1 MAVKFIFSE
10 IENELK
16 NLCIDKVV
24 SSSNNKQLLIVPE
37 QNTLTTDTQLI
48 NKSKNNAF
56 LFSNVLSFKRLAFY
70 VLNETEVSSKENL
83 TSIGRILVI
92 KKVLHEVQDNLVYF
106 KNSITRP
113 GFATQISET
122 LNQMARYNF
131 SNDEFNNLID
141 IFDSKKN
148 NNNNTSFQLKL
159 KDLNLIYSAFNK
171 KIEENYFTTDDLLH
185 ILASNIKKSE
195 YIKGLD
201 VYINSFYSYSVLEN
215 KVILELAKHCNSLTI
230 TLPLSQKDNLD
241 TIRNNEV
248 ELSDFYFEPKKAT
261 KQLLK
266 LFDNTENL
274 KVEFEHIKSVSRN
287 ENIQFILDNYGK
299 GYVKANNK
307 AEFIDN
313 TVQFYECE
321 NKYTET
327 EFIANLINEK
337 IIQGYRYKDI
347 VVVCPDIDSYSYII
361 KNVFTKQDIP
371 IFYDKKDMLFKNRV
385 VECICSGLDVVVKNF
400 KYESLFR
407 FLKSGVIDFENE
419 KLSMFENYIVEY
431 GIRNYMWS
439 FERWSYGQHSIK
451 QVYDLDEINEFKNLV
466 LDLLSPLEN
475 KKLKIS
481 EHCRNLYNFIEKI
494 EIFKYIETKVL
505 DESTTVNVSRE
516 LELVWSKIIEI
527 IEQMYEV
534 LGDEVVSLEEFV
546 SIFESGVREE
556 DFGHIPTYDD
566 QVVIANINRSKIES
580 AKVMIFMDCTDRNY
594 PKYTEQNIIFDT
606 EECENILNTGY
617 KILDSSLER
626 LYAQNLAMY
635 LYIAKVENELI
646 FTKAKAT
653 FKGDEL
659 KPAKVVNNIQ
669 SLLDKAF
676 TTESEVKFTY
686 SNKES
691 VKRNIKSYANN
702 DEVYNW
708 YKNGTGRIERD
719 LFYKIENEEF
729 FKYSL
734 SKDIIEKLYGTEI
747 LASVSKFEKYVQ
759 CPYAYHLT
767 YNIKGR
773 PKREYQANSMD
784 YGQLFHKLFEIF
796 VTNVQL
802 EKTNW
807 KDITDEYISKFVD
820 EQIEFVI
827 VNMNKE
833 IFARDSRYKVYLARI
848 ADISKIS
855 IKAIVYHIVSGEYEE
870 IYSEASFKNKGGDL
884 NVLNVTLGD
893 KNIRVSGEI
902 DRVDLMRVTEKDD
915 EGNVVENCYVKIID
929 YKSSKKAFSLNDF
942 YNGIQLQLI
951 VYLDSVLKNS
961 ERLLKNT
968 KFDTINEAGVFY
980 FAAHNPIIDKN
991 SVKDIAEIDRE
1002 ILQHFKMNGIF
1013 NSNECVVSAMDKFL
1027 KKPEELKSLGEG
1039 YGDYKSESDVINAKY
1054 TTKGDFYSNS
1064 GNVDQE
1070 NMQMYREYSNS
1081 KIKEIG
1087 QSIFEGNIEA
1097 KPVKNKDFVYCS
1109 YCDFKNICMIELRED
1124 KDKYKELE
1132 QLTAGEI
1139 NKRILES
1146 LEE

>member
-16 NLCIDKVV
+16 NLCIDRVV
-24 SSSNNKQLLIVPE
+24 ESTNNKQLLIVPE

-56 LFSNVLSFKRLAFY
+56 LFANVLSFKRLAFY
-70 VLNETEVSSKENL
+70 VLNETEVSAKENL

-92 KKVLHEVQDNLVYF
+92 KKVLHEVQDNLLYF

-131 SNDEFNNLID
+131 STQEFNSLID
-141 IFDSKKN
+141 IFDSKSN
-148 NNNNTSFQLKL
+148 STSFQLKL

-185 ILASNIKKSE
+185 ILAENIKNSE

-215 KVILELAKHCNSLTI
+215 KVILEIAKHCNSLTI

-241 TIRNNEV
+241 TIRINEV
-248 ELSDFYFEPKKAT
+248 ELNDFYFEPKKAT

-266 LFDNTENL
+266 LFDNTEDL

-287 ENIQFILDNYGK
+287 ENIQYILDNYGK
-299 GYVKANNK
+299 SYSKTVKK
-307 AEFIDN
+307 AGFVDN
-313 TVQFYECE
+313 TVQFFECE

-337 IIQGYRYKDI
+337 ITQGYRYKDI
-347 VVVCPDIDSYSYII
+347 VLVCPDIDSYSYII
-361 KNVFTKQDIP
+361 KNVFNKQNIP

-385 VECICSGLDVVVKNF
+385 VECICSALDVIVKNF

-407 FLKSGVIDFENE
+407 FLKSGVIDFDNE

-431 GIRNYMWS
+431 GIRNYMWNY
-439 FERWSYGQHSIK
+439 ERWSYGQNSFK

-466 LDLLSPLEN
+466 VDLLSPLVD
-475 KKLKIS
+475 KKLTIS
-481 EHCRNLYNFIEKI
+481 EHCKNLYSFIEKI
-494 EIFKYIETKVL
+494 YVFKYIETKVL
-505 DESTTVNVSRE
+505 DDSTPINVKRE
-516 LELVWSKIIEI
+516 LELVWSKTIEI

-534 LGDEVVSLEEFV
+534 LGDEKVTLEEFV

-580 AKVMIFMDCTDRNY
+580 AKVIIFMDCTDRNY

-659 KPAKVVNNIQ
+659 KPARVVSNIQ
-669 SLLDKAF
+669 KLLDKSF
-676 TTESEVKFTY
+676 TEESSVKFSY
-686 SNKES
+686 SSKES
-691 VKRNIKSYANN
+691 VKRNIKNYAKN
-702 DEVYNW
+702 EQVYNW
-708 YKNGTGRIERD
+708 YKNSTGRIEKD

-734 SKDIIEKLYGTEI
+734 SNDIIEKLYGKEI

-802 EKTNW
+802 AKTNW
-807 KDITDEYISKFVD
+807 KDIDDEYISNFVD

-827 VNMNKE
+827 INMNKE
-833 IFARDSRYKVYLARI
+833 IFARDSRYKVYLDRI

-884 NVLNVTLGD
+884 NVLNVNLGD

-902 DRVDLMRVTEKDD
+902 DRVDLMRVTEKDED
-915 EGNVVENCYVKIID
+915 GNVVENCYVKIVD
-929 YKSSKKAFSLNDF
+929 YKSSKKSFSLNDF
-942 YNGIQLQLI
+942 YNGVQLQLI

-961 ERLLKNT
+961 DKLLKNT

-980 FAAHNPIIDKN
+980 FTAQNPILDKK
-991 SVKDIAEIDRE
+991 SIKDIAEVDRE
-1002 ILQHFKMNGIF
+1002 ILQQFKMNGIF
-1013 NSNECVVSAMDKFL
+1013 NSKEGVVSSIDKYL
-1027 KKPEELKSLGEG
+1027 KKPEELNDLGDG
-1039 YGDYKSESDVINAKY
+1039 YSDYKSESDVINAKY
-1054 TTKGDFYSNS
+1054 TTKGEFYSSS

-1070 NMQMYREYSNS
+1070 NMQMYREYSNN

-1087 QSIFEGNIEA
+1087 ESIFEGNIEA

-1109 YCDFKNICMIELRED
+1109 YCNFKNICMIELRDD
-1124 KDKYKELE
+1124 KEKYNELE
-1132 QLTAGEI
+1132 QLSAGEI

-1146 LEE
+1146 LE

>member
-16 NLCIDKVV
+16 NLCIDRVV
-24 SSSNNKQLLIVPE
+24 TSSNNKQLLIVPE

-56 LFSNVLSFKRLAFY
+56 LFANVLSFKRLAFY

-92 KKVLHEVQDNLVYF
+92 KKVLHEVQNELVYF

-131 SNDEFNNLID
+131 TGEEFNNLLD
-141 IFDSKKN
+141 IFNSKST
-148 NNNNTSFQLKL
+148 NTSFQLKL
-159 KDLNLIYSAFNK
+159 KDLNLIYNAFNK

-185 ILASNIKKSE
+185 ILAKNIKHSE

-230 TLPLSQKDNLD
+230 TLPLSKKDTLD
-241 TIRNNEV
+241 TIRGNDV
-248 ELSDFYFEPKKAT
+248 ELSDFYFEPKKAA

-266 LFDNTENL
+266 LFDNTEDL
-274 KVEFEHIKSVSRN
+274 KVEYEHLNATSRN
-287 ENIQFILDNYGK
+287 EDIQHILDNYGK
-299 GYVKANNK
+299 SYTKKEKSDFNN
-307 AEFIDN
+307 N

-337 IIQGYRYKDI
+337 ITEGYRYKDI
-347 VVVCPDIDSYSYII
+347 VLVCPDIESYSYII
-361 KNVFTKQDIP
+361 KNVFDKQNIP
-371 IFYDKKDMLFKNRV
+371 LFYDKKDMLFKNRV
-385 VECICSGLDVVVKNF
+385 VECICSALDVVVKNF

-407 FLKSGVIDFENE
+407 FLKSGVINFENE

-431 GIRNYMWS
+431 GIRNYMWN

-466 LDLLSPLEN
+466 LDLLSPLQN
-475 KKLKIS
+475 KKLTIS
-481 EHCRNLYNFIEKI
+481 EHCRNLYDFIEKI
-494 EIFKYIETKVL
+494 EVFKYIEDKVL
-505 DESTTVNVSRE
+505 DDTTPINVKRE
-516 LELVWSKIIEI
+516 LELVWTKTIEI
-527 IEQMYEV
+527 IEQMYDV
-534 LGDEVVSLEEFV
+534 LGEEVVTLEEFV

-606 EECENILNTGY
+606 EEAENILNTGY

-635 LYIAKVENELI
+635 LYIAKVEDELI

-659 KPAKVVNNIQ
+659 NSAKVVTNIQ
-669 SLLDKAF
+669 KPLNKNF
-676 TTESEVKFTY
+676 TYETDVKFRY
-686 SNKES
+686 NNKES
-691 VKRNIKSYANN
+691 VKRNIKNYTSNE
-702 DEVYNW
+702 DVYGW
-708 YKNGTGRIERD
+708 YKNATGRINKD
-719 LFYKIENEEF
+719 LFDKIESEEF
-729 FKYSL
+729 FKYNL
-734 SKDIIEKLYGTEI
+734 STDIIEKLYGKEI

-802 EKTNW
+802 AKTNW
-807 KDITDEYISKFVD
+807 KDIDDDYISKFVD

-827 VNMNKE
+827 INMNKE
-833 IFARDSRYKVYLARI
+833 IFTRDSRYKVYLDRI

-870 IYSEASFKNKGGDL
+870 IYSEASFKNKGDL
-884 NVLNVTLGD
+884 NVLNVKIGD

-915 EGNVVENCYVKIID
+915 EGNIKENCYVKIVD
-929 YKSSKKAFSLNDF
+929 YKSSKKSFSLNDF

-968 KFDTINEAGVFY
+968 RFDKIDEAGVFY
-980 FAAHNPIIDKN
+980 FTAQNPILDKN
-991 SVKDIAEIDRE
+991 VVKDIAEVDKE
-1002 ILQHFKMNGIF
+1002 ILQQFRMNGIF
-1013 NSNECVVSAMDKFL
+1013 NSNENVVNSIDKYL
-1027 KKPEELKSLGEG
+1027 KKPEELNSLGDG
-1039 YGDYKSESDVINAKY
+1039 YSDYKSDSDVINAKY
-1054 TTKGDFYSNS
+1054 TTKGEFYSSS
-1064 GNVDQE
+1064 GNVDKE
-1070 NMQMYREYSNS
+1070 NMQMYREYSNT

-1109 YCDFKNICMIELRED
+1109 YCNFKNICMIELKDD
-1124 KDKYKELE
+1124 KGKYKELE
-1132 QLTAGEI
+1132 QLSHGEI
-1139 NKRILES
+1139 NKRIMES

>member
-16 NLCIDKVV
+16 SLCIDKVV

-48 NKSKNNAF
+48 NKSQNNAF
-56 LFSNVLSFKRLAFY
+56 LFANVLSFKRLAFY
-70 VLNETEVSSKENL
+70 VLNETEVGSKENL
-83 TSIGRILVI
+83 TNIGRILVI
-92 KKVLHEVQDNLVYF
+92 KKVLHEVQDELVYF

-131 SNDEFNNLID
+131 KSDEFNNLID
-141 IFDSKKN
+141 IFNSKSN
-148 NNNNTSFQLKL
+148 STSFQLKL
-159 KDLNLIYSAFNK
+159 KDLNLIFNAFNK

-185 ILASNIKKSE
+185 ILAKNIKHSE

-215 KVILELAKHCNSLTI
+215 TVILELAKYCNSLII
-230 TLPLSQKDNLD
+230 TLPLSKKDNLD
-241 TIRNNEV
+241 TLRSNEV
-248 ELSDFYFEPKKAT
+248 ELSDFYFEPKKAA

-274 KVEFEHIKSVSRN
+274 KVEFEHLKSMSRN
-287 ENIQFILDNYGK
+287 ENIQYLLDNYGK
-299 GYVKANNK
+299 SVTTKKQQEKKDFA
-307 AEFIDN
+307 DN

-321 NKYTET
+321 NKYAET

-337 IIQGYRYKDI
+337 IIEGYRYKDI
-347 VVVCPDIDSYSYII
+347 VLVCPDIDSYSYII
-361 KNVFTKQDIP
+361 KNVFDKQNIP
-371 IFYDKKDMLFKNRV
+371 LFYDKKDMLFKNRV
-385 VECICSGLDVVVKNF
+385 VECICSALDVVVKNF

-407 FLKSGVIDFENE
+407 FLKSGVIDFETE

-431 GIRNYMWS
+431 GIRNYMWN
-439 FERWSYGQHSIK
+439 FERWSYGQHSVK

-466 LDLLSPLEN
+466 LDLLSPLQN
-475 KKLKIS
+475 KKLTIK
-481 EHCRNLYNFIEKI
+481 EHCRNLYDFIEKI
-494 EIFKYIETKVL
+494 EVFKYIETKVI
-505 DESTTVNVSRE
+505 DENTPINVKRE
-516 LELVWSKIIEI
+516 LELVWSKTIEI
-527 IEQMYEV
+527 IEQMYDV
-534 LGDEVVSLEEFV
+534 LGEEVVTLEEFV

-659 KPAKVVNNIQ
+659 KPAKVVVNIQ
-669 SLLDKAF
+669 KLLNKPF
-676 TTESEVKFTY
+676 TEDTTVKFTY

-691 VKRNIKSYANN
+691 VKRNIKSYAKN
-702 DEVYNW
+702 DDVFNW
-708 YKNGTGRIERD
+708 YKNATGRINRE
-719 LFYKIENEEF
+719 LFENIENEEF
-729 FKYSL
+729 FNYNL
-734 SKDIIEKLYGTEI
+734 SKDIIEKLYGNEI

-802 EKTNW
+802 AKTNW
-807 KDITDEYISKFVD
+807 KDIDDEYISKFVD

-827 VNMNKE
+827 INMNKE
-833 IFARDSRYKVYLARI
+833 IFTRDSRYKVYLDRI

-884 NVLNVTLGD
+884 NVLNVKIGD

-915 EGNVVENCYVKIID
+915 DGNLVENCYVKIVD
-929 YKSSKKAFSLNDF
+929 YKSSKKSFSLNDF

-968 KFDTINEAGVFY
+968 RFDTINEAGVFY
-980 FAAHNPIIDKN
+980 FTAQNPILDK
-991 SVKDIAEIDRE
+991 SIVKDIAEVDKE
-1002 ILQHFKMNGIF
+1002 ILQQFRMNGIF
-1013 NSNECVVSAMDKFL
+1013 NGNENVVYAIDKFL
-1027 KKPEELKSLGEG
+1027 KKPEELKSLGDG
-1039 YGDYKSESDVINAKY
+1039 YNDYKSDSDVINAKY
-1054 TTKGDFYSNS
+1054 TTKGEFYSSS
-1064 GNVDQE
+1064 GNVDKE
-1070 NMQMYREYSNS
+1070 NMKMYREYSNS
-1081 KIKEIG
+1081 KIKDIG
-1087 QSIFEGNIEA
+1087 ESIFEGNIEA
-1097 KPVKNKDFVYCS
+1097 KPVKNKDFVYCT
-1109 YCDFKNICMIELRED
+1109 YCNFKNICMIELKDD
-1124 KDKYKELE
+1124 KGKYKELE
-1132 QLTAGEI
+1132 QLSAGEI
-1139 NKRILES
+1139 NKRIMES
-1146 LEE
+1146 LED